1 MRIGQESQ
9 QAMLFED
16 KPHSGEGW
24 SSSQNRH
31 VSQGPELLLNE
42 AVDLTII
49 EAVVS
54 SVLRYRL
61 HIPMHARQ
69 RQKSEFPE
77 PIALDH
83 THEQVRQEI
92 PAVSSA
98 VVVAPWSTWSSS
110 NSRMRLLCCQ
120 LPARCF

>member
-16 KPHSGEGW
+16 KRRSGEGW
-24 SSSQNRH
+24 SSSQSRH
-31 VSQGPELLLNE
+31 ISQGPELLLNE
-42 AVDLTII
+42 VVDLTII
-49 EAVVS
+49 EAVVC

-61 HIPMHARQ
+61 HIPMHA

-110 NSRMRLLCCQ
+110 NSRSLLCCQ